1 MLLSCNLSICRKK
14 EVFMKTQLG
23 LRQNWQQFS
32 LLVLVNAFV
41 GGMVGLERSILPQL
55 ALQEFG
61 IASSVAVF
69 SFIVVFG
76 LVKAVSNYYAGHFA
90 NQVGRRKLLIL
101 GWIFAIPIPFI
112 LMWAPSWNW
121 IIAANVLLGLNQGFA
136 WSSTVTMK
144 IDLVGDKNR
153 GLAMGI
159 NEFAGYIS
167 VGLVAFLTGWIA
179 QNYGIRPYPF
189 YIGIAFVGMGL
200 GLSVFFVH
208 DTQVH
213 VAAAVRESNVPR
225 LKSIFWETTWAD
237 RNLGSITQAGLVNNL
252 NDGMVWGLFP
262 MLLLAKGFSLAE
274 IGVITAIYP
283 AVWGLGQLGTGKL
296 SDLICQK
303 DLLVYGL
310 LLQALALVGLIWA
323 VSFSQFA
330 GLSVLLGLGTAMV
343 YPTFLSAIATHTH
356 PLDRAKSLGIFRLWR
371 DSGYAVG
378 ALLTGVLSAYFSY
391 SISIASIAGLTVLSA
406 VIVWKRMRC
415 S

>member
-1 MLLSCNLSICRKK
+1 
-14 EVFMKTQLG
+14 MKTQLG
-23 LRQNWQQFS
+23 LLQNWQQFS

-101 GWIFAIPIPFI
+101 GWIFAIPIPFL
-112 LMWAPSWNW
+112 LMLAPSWNW

-167 VGLVAFLTGWIA
+167 VGLVAFLTGWVA

-189 YIGIAFVGMGL
+189 YIGIAFVGLGL
-200 GLSVFFVH
+200 GLSIFFVH
-208 DTQVH
+208 DTQGH
-213 VAAAVRESNVPR
+213 VAAAVGESHMPR

-262 MLLLAKGFSLAE
+262 MLLLSKGFSLAE

-283 AVWGLGQLGTGKL
+283 AVWGLGQLGAGKL

-303 DLLVYGL
+303 DLVTYGL

-323 VSFSQFA
+323 VSFFQFA
-330 GLSVLLGLGTAMV
+330 GLSVVLGLGTAMV

-356 PLDRAKSLGIFRLWR
+356 PLDRAESLGIFRLWR

-378 ALLTGVLSAYFSY
+378 ALLTGVLSTYFSY

-406 VIVWKRMRC
+406 VIVWRRMRC
-415 S
+415 